1 MKVSRR
7 MDDDALYL
15 AWDDSGGIC
24 TVNWW
29 TSDRKWWVRME
40 PGLPFGGVS
49 YRCLYRGDSNDGIY
63 MGLHWRRDG
72 SMVGGYTI
80 VVGAGVES

>member
-1 MKVSRR
+1 MRVSRR
-7 MDDDALYL
+7 GSDDAFHL
-15 AWDDSGGIC
+15 AWDGAGGIFI
-24 TVNWW
+24 VNCW
-29 TSDRKWWVRME
+29 SGDRKWWVRLE

-49 YRCLYRGDSNDGIY
+49 YRCLYRGDSSDGIY
-63 MGLHWRRDG
+63 MGLHRRKDG